1 MLFKVLSFGTS
12 LEITECFY
20 SAKTLNL
27 WVKKLLSLGLDSQ
40 LLLNSKEPDIPV
52 YNSEVVLKINLA
64 QMSRFHAFYSQA
76 SLNVW
81 KDSKFLSD

>member
-27 WVKKLLSLGLDSQ
+27 WVKKLSLGLDSQ

-81 KDSKFLSD
+81 KYSKFLFD